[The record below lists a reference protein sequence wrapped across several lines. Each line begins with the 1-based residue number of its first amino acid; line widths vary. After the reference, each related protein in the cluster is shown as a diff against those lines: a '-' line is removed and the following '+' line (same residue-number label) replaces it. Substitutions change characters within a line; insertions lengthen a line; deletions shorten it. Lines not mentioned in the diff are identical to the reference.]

1 MRVTIWRFVAVMCTA
16 ITMAAG
22 FTHLLELPRKIT
34 LGREQYLTVQ
44 QLYRGWALLGIVVVT
59 ALVSTGIAARL
70 TRARRSEFRLTMLA
84 ACCLALSLIVF
95 FLFTF
100 PANQATQNWTVLP
113 DNWESLRR
121 QWEYSHAVAA
131 GFDFLALAALTL
143 SLLVDRG

>member
-1 MRVTIWRFVAVMCTA
+1 MRLMIWRFVAMVCTA

-34 LGREQYLTVQ
+34 LDRDQYLMVQ
-44 QLYRGWALLGIVVVT
+44 QLYRGWALLGVVVVA

-70 TRARRSEFRLTMLA
+70 TRARRSEFRLTTLA
-84 ACCLALSLIVF
+84 ACCLALIVF

-100 PANQATQNWTVLP
+100 PANQATQNLTVLP

-121 QWEYSHAVAA
+121 QWEYSHAVGA
-131 GFDFLALAALTL
+131 GFDFLALTALTL
-143 SLLVDRG
+143 SLLVGRD

>member
-1 MRVTIWRFVAVMCTA
+1 M
-16 ITMAAG
+16 
-22 FTHLLELPRKIT
+22 
-34 LGREQYLTVQ
+34 
-44 QLYRGWALLGIVVVT
+44 
-59 ALVSTGIAARL
+59 ARL

-84 ACCLALSLIVF
+84 AGCIALSLIVF

-131 GFDFLALAALTL
+131 GLDFLALTALTL
-143 SLLVDRG
+143 SLLVGRD